1 MQIFDV
7 IGNPWKKILEILF
20 NYCVIILWGILLGTK
35 EIVTILIQVTARSMD
50 PFPKDTCVLQ
60 HGKIVT
66 SENFLFE
73 SSFLFRKWTCLLFYD
88 SVEEQGFSS
97 S

>member
-7 IGNPWKKILEILF
+7 IGNPWKKNLEILF
-20 NYCVIILWGILLGTK
+20 NYCVIILWGILLGKK
-35 EIVTILIQVTARSMD
+35 EIVSILIQVTTRSVD
-50 PFPKDTCVLQ
+50 PFSKDTCVLQ

-66 SENFLFE
+66 SENFLE
-73 SSFLFRKWTCLLFYD
+73 SSFLFRKWTRLFFYD